1 MTLRLH
7 HSPMACSLASRFAL
21 AESGLDHEI
30 VVVRTRTGEH
40 LTEAYGRIN
49 PRRKV
54 PALETGGGVVT
65 ESSAI
70 LPLIADLAPDA
81 GLLPSDP
88 IARAQAQSWI
98 GFLASTVHPAF
109 TRSMFPERFTTDAD
123 GAEGV
128 RGGALEA
135 LASALSSI
143 DAHLAGR
150 EHLLDAFSVCD
161 LYLTVFLLWRR
172 GPALAGRLPDL
183 PNLDAFQQ
191 RVLARPAVAA
201 ALGEDM
207 KAMAGG

>member
-21 AESGLDHEI
+21 AESGLAHEI
-30 VVVRTRTGEH
+30 VVVRTRDGEH
-40 LTEAYGRIN
+40 LTEAYGQIN

-54 PALETGGGVVT
+54 PALETDGGVVT

-70 LPLIADLAPDA
+70 LPLIADLAPER
-81 GLLPSDP
+81 GLLPADP
-88 IARAQAQSWI
+88 VARAQAQSWI

-109 TRSMFPERFTTDAD
+109 TRSMLPERFTTDAD

-128 RGGALEA
+128 RAAALEA
-135 LASALSSI
+135 LSSALASI
-143 DAHLAGR
+143 ETHLAGR

>member
-7 HSPMACSLASRFAL
+7 HAPMACSLASRFAL

-30 VVVRTRTGEH
+30 VVVRTRDGEH

-54 PALETGGGVVT
+54 PALETDGGVVT

-70 LPLIADLAPDA
+70 LPLIADLAPER
-81 GLLPSDP
+81 GLLPTGP
-88 IARAQAQSWI
+88 VARAQAQSWM

-109 TRSMFPERFTTDAD
+109 TRAMFPERFTTDAD

-128 RGGALEA
+128 RGAALEA
-135 LASALSSI
+135 LSSALTSI

-191 RVLARPAVAA
+191 RVLARPAIAA
-201 ALGEDM
+201 TLGDDM
-207 KAMAGG
+207 KLMAGG

>member
-1 MTLRLH
+1 
-7 HSPMACSLASRFAL
+7 MACSLASRFAL

-88 IARAQAQSWI
+88 IARAQAKSLI
-98 GFLASTVHPAF
+98 CFLASTVHPAF

>member
-1 MTLRLH
+1 MTLKLH

-21 AESGLDHEI
+21 AEAGIEHEI
-30 VVVRTRTGEH
+30 AVVRTRDGEH

-54 PALETGGGVVT
+54 PALETADGVLT

-70 LPLIADLAPDA
+70 LQYVAELAPDR
-81 GLLPSDP
+81 GLMPADP
-88 IARAQAQSWI
+88 FQRAQARSWI
-98 GFLASTVHPAF
+98 GYLASTVHPAF
-109 TRSMFPERFTTDAD
+109 TAAMFPERMTATGE
-123 GAEGV
+123 GAEGI
-128 RGGALEA
+128 RTKALEN
-135 LASALSSI
+135 LTTALSSI

-150 EHLLDAFSVCD
+150 EFLLDGLTAAD

-191 RVLARPAVAA
+191 RVMGRPAIAA
-201 ALGEDM
+201 TLGDDM
-207 KAMAGG
+207 RLMAGG